1 MSKPELDNLVKI
13 RKLKEEPPSR
23 PEYDGMLA
31 AAKTRL
37 RDAQNEDLDSDS
49 QFDLAYGA
57 AHRLAA
63 ATLRREGYRSED
75 RITVFQTL
83 VHTVGTDKADIQ
95 IFIKAHNERN
105 LAEYEGRTE
114 IDDDLLAAL
123 IRCTKKLE
131 ADVAKLPAPPEVK
144 G

>member
-13 RKLKEEPPSR
+13 RKLKEERPSR
-23 PEYDGMLA
+23 TEYQGMLS

-37 RDAQNEDLDSDS
+37 RDAQNEALDSDS

-63 ATLRREGYRSED
+63 ASLRREGYRSED

-95 IFIKAHNERN
+95 IFVRAHNARN

-114 IDDDLLAAL
+114 IDDHLLAEL
-123 IRCTKKLE
+123 IRCTKTLE
-131 ADVAKLPAPPEVK
+131 AVVAKLAPPPEAK
-144 G
+144 D

>member
-1 MSKPELDNLVKI
+1 MSKAELDNLVKI
-13 RKLKEEPPSR
+13 RRLKEEPPSR

-57 AHRLAA
+57 AHRLAS

-75 RITVFQTL
+75 RITVFQAL
-83 VHTVGTDKADIQ
+83 AHTVGTDKADIQ
-95 IFIKAHNERN
+95 IFIRAHNERN

-114 IDDDLLAAL
+114 IGDQLLADL

-131 ADVAKLPAPPEVK
+131 ADVAKLAPPPEARN
-144 G
+144 

>member
-1 MSKPELDNLVKI
+1 MSKAELDNLVKI
-13 RKLKEEPPSR
+13 KKLKQESPSR
-23 PEYDGMLA
+23 PEYDGMLT

-83 VHTVGTDKADIQ
+83 VHTVGTDKADVQ
-95 IFIKAHNERN
+95 IFIRAHNERN

-114 IDDDLLAAL
+114 IDDQLLADL

-131 ADVAKLPAPPEVK
+131 ADVAKLAPPPETK

>member
-1 MSKPELDNLVKI
+1 
-13 RKLKEEPPSR
+13 
-23 PEYDGMLA
+23 MLS

-49 QFDLAYGA
+49 QFDLDYGA

-63 ATLRREGYRSED
+63 ASLRREGYRSED

-83 VHTVGTDKADIQ
+83 VHTVGTDKSDIQ
-95 IFIKAHNERN
+95 VFIRAHNERN

-114 IDDDLLAAL
+114 IDAALLAAL

-131 ADVAKLPAPPEVK
+131 ADLAKLAPPPEAK

>member
-1 MSKPELDNLVKI
+1 MSKQELDNLVRI
-13 RKLKEEPPSR
+13 EKLKEESPSR
-23 PEYDGMLA
+23 AEYDGMLS

-57 AHRLAA
+57 AHRLASA
-63 ATLRREGYRSED
+63 ALRREGYRSGD

-83 VHTVGTDKADIQ
+83 VHTVGTDKACIQ

-114 IDDDLLAAL
+114 IDERLLADL
-123 IRCTKKLE
+123 ISCTKKLE
-131 ADVAKLPAPPEVK
+131 TAVARLEPPLK
-144 G
+144 A

>member
-1 MSKPELDNLVKI
+1 
-13 RKLKEEPPSR
+13 
-23 PEYDGMLA
+23 MLA

-37 RDAQNEDLDSDS
+37 VDAQNEDINSDS

-63 ATLRREGYRSED
+63 ATLRRDGYRSED

-95 IFIKAHNERN
+95 IFIRAHNERN

-114 IDDDLLAAL
+114 IDDQLLADL

-131 ADVAKLPAPPEVK
+131 ADVAKLAPPPEARN
-144 G
+144 